1 MILMRAGIAWLIA
14 AGVIAA
20 ALTGAYYKVRAS
32 AMAARDVY
40 WQSEMARERERIAE
54 ANLDT
59 LDESRR
65 RIAELDLQNEKLEQ
79 ELRNAEEEARRDRNA
94 ADRAIGVD
102 GVRRLNRIH

>member
-1 MILMRAGIAWLIA
+1 MNFMRAAFAWLVT
-14 AGVIAA
+14 AGVIAGG
-20 ALTGAYYKVRAS
+20 LTGAYYKIRS
-32 AMAARDVY
+32 NAMAARDAF

-54 ANLDT
+54 ANLAA
-59 LDESRR
+59 LGESRR
-65 RIAELDLQNEKLEQ
+65 RIAELDLENEKLEH